1 MINTIGAERL
11 IGAGEDSRIDISAAR
26 RCYNSVMQTVRVLV
40 VAAFLAATMCV
51 LAAPAA
57 AHQSSVTYVEATL
70 DGARVTVSVRLAPR
84 DISEDLGRGDLAI
97 DAAALVATHRDD
109 IARHVAAGVEIQDGE
124 TPCPP
129 SDVTVAPSSDRVEVR
144 FVTTCPA
151 PPTHLVLDYALVF
164 AADRNHT
171 AALRVHVPGQPPA
184 DTLLALDS
192 SRFSW
197 RLTEPPPSGAVA
209 FIRQGIHHVATGLD
223 HIAFVLALLLAIVIA
238 RDAAGGWQVRRL
250 GPALRTTAAT
260 VSAFTVAHSLTLIA
274 AALGYVDLPARL
286 VEAVIAASIVFTAVA
301 DIVRPE
307 ARWRLATAFGFGLMH
322 GLGFARMLAELL
334 PPGDIIVP
342 LLCFNLGVEI
352 AQLMV
357 VAVAVPVAWFLAR
370 FVGAPRYR
378 AVALPA
384 LAAPLIIFG
393 AIWLIERVSDVTI
406 LGI

>member
-1 MINTIGAERL
+1 MNR
-11 IGAGEDSRIDISAAR
+11 AR
-26 RCYNSVMQTVRVLV
+26 PVVVFGLGLV
-40 VAAFLAATMCV
+40 AMCA

-57 AHQSSVTYVEATL
+57 AHQSSVTYLEATL
-70 DGARVTVSVRLAPR
+70 DGPRVRVSVRLAPR
-84 DISEDLGRGDLAI
+84 DLAEDLGGGDLPVE
-97 DAAALVATHRDD
+97 AAALIATHRDD
-109 IARHVAAGVEIQDGE
+109 IARHVIAGVEIQDGE

-129 SDVTVAPSSDRVEVR
+129 SDVTVAPSADRIEVG
-144 FVTTCPA
+144 FVALCPA
-151 PPTHLVLDYALVF
+151 PPAHLVLDYALVF

-184 DTLLALDS
+184 DTLLAVDS
-192 SRFSW
+192 NRFSW
-197 RLTEPPPSGAVA
+197 RLSEPPPSGAVA

-238 RDAAGGWQVRRL
+238 RDATGWQVRRL
-250 GPALRTTAAT
+250 APALRSTAAT

-274 AALGYVDLPARL
+274 AALGYVELPARL
-286 VEAVIAASIVFTAVA
+286 VESVIAASIVFTAVA
-301 DIVRPE
+301 DILRPE

-352 AQLMV
+352 AQLAVVV
-357 VAVAVPVAWFLAR
+357 VAVPTAWVLAR
-370 FVGAPRYR
+370 FIGAPRYR
-378 AVALPA
+378 TVALPA

-393 AIWLIERVSDVTI
+393 AIWLIERVSGVTI